1 MAIQHQ
7 NFSSC
12 QQLVSY
18 FENRPHVKEAG
29 FCEEASE
36 DIVIGGM
43 QTGKMGRGKNEEVG
57 VDAKDRAKGGLTL
70 LSPKRQRTWTES
82 TNSIGSQT
90 SIYIN

>member
-57 VDAKDRAKGGLTL
+57 GGC
-70 LSPKRQRTWTES
+70 KRQSKRWADSAKPKEAAHLDRV
-82 TNSIGSQT
+82 
-90 SIYIN
+90 Y